1 MARRARHRAAR
12 SWQTTLLR
20 VARPTIRLLI
30 VAAVVEYILLPQ
42 LAGARN
48 SLHLLADVQLWWAL
62 LGVAF
67 EAAALLAYVRF
78 TKVTLRDEPVGYG
91 RLLQI
96 DMSTMAVSHV
106 VPAGSAVGVGL
117 GYRLLTRSG
126 ASGAGAAVGKTVQ
139 TVGSAVILNLLLA
152 IALIAALLLHGNNAL
167 YAPIAGAGLLL
178 LIGVGVATVL
188 VTRGQQQV
196 SDVLVRLLSRLPRV
210 DPEGGRRLVDSLAS
224 TVRMLATDRAFL
236 RSTVIWATAN
246 WMLDAASLWCFVRAF
261 GHTLGPVGLLVA
273 HGLANVAAALPL
285 TPGGLGVVEG
295 VLVPT
300 LVAFSTT
307 RGVAILAVVGWRL
320 ANFWLPIPIGFA
332 CLARLTLLQGP
343 GAIDDDEV
351 ESGGDPMA
359 GPDAGRGHAETS
371 GGSAGREARRRHEPV
386 TGDP

>member
-1 MARRARHRAAR
+1 VSVVRRARHGEHREPR
-12 SWQTTLLR
+12 SWRTTLLR

-30 VAAVVEYILLPQ
+30 AAAVIEYILLPQ
-42 LAGARN
+42 IAGARKTA
-48 SLHLLADVQLWWAL
+48 HLLADVEPWWAV
-62 LGVAF
+62 LGVAM

-78 TKVTLRDEPVGYG
+78 TQVTLHSEAVGFG

-126 ASGAGAAVGKTVQ
+126 VSGSAAMAGKTVQ

-152 IALIAALLLHGNNAL
+152 LSLVAALLLHGNNSL

-178 LIGVGVATVL
+178 LVGVGVATVL
-188 VTRGQQQV
+188 VTRGQERV
-196 SDVLVRLLSRLPRV
+196 SRILAAVLSRLPRV
-210 DPEGGRRLVDSLAS
+210 DPEGGRRLVASLAS
-224 TVRMLATDRAFL
+224 TVRMLASDRKFL
-236 RSTVIWATAN
+236 RSTVVWATAN
-246 WMLDAASLWCFVRAF
+246 WIFDAASLWCFVRAF

-300 LVAFSTT
+300 LVAFDTT
-307 RGVAILAVVGWRL
+307 RGVAILGVLGWRL
-320 ANFWLPIPIGFA
+320 VNFWLPIPIGFG
-332 CLARLTLLQGP
+332 CLARLTFLQGP
-343 GAIDDDEV
+343 EPIEQATESSAEDSERVASASGA
-351 ESGGDPMA
+351 
-359 GPDAGRGHAETS
+359 
-371 GGSAGREARRRHEPV
+371 
-386 TGDP
+386 